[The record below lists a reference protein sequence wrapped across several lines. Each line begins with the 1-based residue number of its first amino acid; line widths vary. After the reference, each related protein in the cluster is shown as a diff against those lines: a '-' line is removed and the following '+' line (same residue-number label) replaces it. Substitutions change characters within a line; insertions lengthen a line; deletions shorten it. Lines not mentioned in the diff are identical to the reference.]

1 VEVLVAIASAKEA
14 GGVISIRRVSLG
26 GGYRYLINSVAAG
39 DGNPEPSKGLAHYYA
54 STGTP
59 PGIFLG
65 AGLADLDGGRGVEK
79 GSQVSE
85 EHLFNMLGELSD
97 PVSGEP
103 LGGRLTVPGNA
114 APVAGFDLTFSPS
127 KSVSTAWALADE
139 GTKAV
144 IAECH
149 REAVDYV
156 ISYAEANVF
165 HSRSGAGGIV
175 EEDVTGVIATSF
187 THFTSRLD
195 DPQLHDHLVVWNR
208 ARSVSDGKWRTLDS
222 KAIFK
227 ATTTLSELHQGVLS
241 DLLTAKLGVGWEAR
255 GRRHSSKPRYE
266 ITGVAESLMAE
277 FSRRSEQIAEHSE
290 LLRAEF
296 KAAHGRSATAVED
309 MRLHAV
315 ATIATR
321 PDKTKHS
328 LAELTE
334 EWRKRAASHI
344 EKDEQIAWVSSLRH
358 RNDLPL
364 LCRDDLGEAILADAA
379 QAVVTTVAEHHS
391 TYGRQN
397 LLAEAHRMLHG
408 VRFASPDNRVA
419 VAEYIAEL
427 AIARSVM
434 LTPPPLHHTP
444 ERYVRPDGSSRLH
457 PESQI
462 IYTTEALLAAEAR
475 LLEAARSLGA
485 PRVSVAVVAEVTE
498 ANMPGRDYKL
508 SVDQALAVEKI
519 ATSGRVLD
527 VLVGPAGT
535 GKSTAMAGLRAVWEQ
550 VHGPGSVIGLAP
562 SAAAARVLG
571 DELEIDTENTAKWLT
586 EWRRIPELSARRE
599 RLALNLA
606 RHAYPRSP
614 SAARLRAKLAET
626 EHAIS
631 ERRLKPGQL
640 VMIDE
645 SSLAGTFTLDEL
657 VSAAATAGSKILLLG
672 DHAQMSS
679 VEAGGAFSLLV
690 KDRGDL
696 VPELTDIRRFSSE
709 WEKAASVE
717 LRVGNT
723 SAIDAYEAHDRVR
736 SGDRESLL
744 DAVYAAWNADV
755 VAGKSSLMIAGDSA
769 TVTELNRRARTARV
783 AEGTVAESGLAI
795 ADGQRAGVGVEIVTR
810 QNNRLLTTGK
820 SWVKNGD
827 RFVVAATNLDG
838 SMTVRR
844 VSSAAEVVLP
854 ADYVAQHVELGYATT
869 SYRSQGRTV
878 DTTHSLVSPTTT
890 REVLYVAATRGRE
903 SNKMY
908 VDTSFDPDPATGHDG
923 TIAQQSAAEVL
934 AGVFANE
941 GAHLSAHEI
950 LERAHRHIEDF
961 SVLAA
966 EYETLARAAQQQR
979 WDDLLEC
986 SGLEPG
992 RLEQV
997 RQSPAY
1003 GPLLAALRDA
1013 ESRGLDVE
1021 RTFPKLVAARPLD
1034 DAEDPASVM
1043 HDRVDRWAQGAG
1055 TMRRASANLIVG
1067 LIPRAAGVTDR
1078 DMVQALDKRD
1088 AAIQLRARELALQAV
1103 ENGQVWVSRLGTPP
1117 SDPVERERWMAAVST
1132 VAAYR
1137 VRWSIGNDHRP
1148 LGSYGAVKAIEG
1160 VNHRKRA
1167 QAAIQRARSLSEVGG
1182 ISSSSQPIAARVVA
1196 SQDRSESISM

>member
-1 VEVLVAIASAKEA
+1 M
-14 GGVISIRRVSLG
+14 ISIRRVSLG
-26 GGYRYLINSVAAG
+26 GGYRYLIDSVAAG
-39 DGNPEPSKGLAHYYA
+39 DGNPEPAKGLAYYYA

-59 PGIFLG
+59 PGVFLG
-65 AGLADLDGGRGVEK
+65 AGLADLDGGRGIEK

-85 EHLFNMLGELSD
+85 EHLFNMLVALCD

-103 LGGRLTVPGNA
+103 LGGRLTVPGNSA
-114 APVAGFDLTFSPS
+114 AVAGFDLTFSPS

-139 GTKAV
+139 DTKAI
-144 IAECH
+144 IADCH
-149 REAVDYV
+149 AQAIDYV
-156 ISYAEANVF
+156 LTYAEAHVF

-187 THFTSRLD
+187 THFTSRAD

-241 DLLTAKLGVGWEAR
+241 DLLTSALGLGWEAR

-290 LLRAEF
+290 RLRAEF

-309 MRLHAV
+309 MKLHAV

-334 EWRKRAASHI
+334 CWRERAASHVA
-344 EKDEQIAWVSSLRH
+344 EDEQIAWVSSLKD

-364 LCRDDLGEAILADAA
+364 LGRDDLGEAILADAA

-408 VRFASPDNRVA
+408 VRFASPDDRVA
-419 VAEYIAEL
+419 VAEHIAEL

-434 LTPPPLHHTP
+434 LTPPSLHHTP
-444 ERYVRPDGSSRLH
+444 ERYVRPGGSSRLH
-457 PESQI
+457 PESRVV
-462 IYTTEALLAAEAR
+462 YTTAALLGAEAR
-475 LLEAARSLGA
+475 LLEAARKLGA
-485 PRVSVAVVAEVTE
+485 PRVSVATVAEVTG
-498 ANMPGRDYKL
+498 ANLPGRDYKL
-508 SVDQALAVEKI
+508 SIDQAFAVEKI

-562 SAAAARVLG
+562 SAAAAQVLG
-571 DELEIDTENTAKWLT
+571 DELGIETENTAKWLT
-586 EWRRIPELSARRE
+586 EWRRIPELTTRRD

-614 SAARLRAKLAET
+614 SAVRLRARLAET

-657 VSAAATAGSKILLLG
+657 VSAATTAGSKILLLG
-672 DHAQMSS
+672 DHGQMSS

-696 VPELTDIRRFSSE
+696 VPELTDVRRFNSE

-717 LRVGNT
+717 LRAGNT
-723 SAIDAYEAHDRVR
+723 SAIDAYEAHDRVT

-744 DAVYAAWNADV
+744 DAIYAAWKADV
-755 VAGKSSLMIAGDSA
+755 EAGKSSLMIAGDSS
-769 TVTELNRRARTARV
+769 TVTELNRRARTGRV
-783 AEGTVAESGLAI
+783 AQGTVAESGLAL
-795 ADGQRAGVGVEIVTR
+795 ADGQRAGVGDEIATR

-827 RFVVAATNLDG
+827 RFVVAATNPDG
-838 SMTVRR
+838 SMAVRR
-844 VSSAAEVVLP
+844 LSGGAEVMLP
-854 ADYVAQHVELGYATT
+854 ADYVAQHVELAYATT

-903 SNKMY
+903 SNMIY

-923 TIAQQSAAEVL
+923 TIAPQTASQVL
-934 AGVFANE
+934 TGVLANE
-941 GAHLSAHEI
+941 GADISAHEI
-950 LERAHRHIEDF
+950 LERAQRRAQDF
-961 SVLAA
+961 GVLAA

-979 WDDLLEC
+979 WDELLGR
-986 SGLEPG
+986 SGLAPD

-997 RQSPAY
+997 WRSPAY
-1003 GPLLAALRDA
+1003 GPLIAALRDA
-1013 ESRGLDVE
+1013 EAHGLDVE
-1021 RTFPKLVAARPLD
+1021 RTVPRLVTARSFD
-1034 DAEDPASVM
+1034 GVEDPAAVLR
-1043 HDRVDRWAQGAG
+1043 DRVDHWVQAVGSRSRAG
-1055 TMRRASANLIVG
+1055 TDLIAG
-1067 LIPRAAGVTDR
+1067 LIPRARGITDPDTVR
-1078 DMVQALDKRD
+1078 ALEERVEAMQRRAQVLVDHV
-1088 AAIQLRARELALQAV
+1088 IQQRPA
-1103 ENGQVWVSRLGTPP
+1103 WLGGLGSPP
-1117 SDPVERERWMAAVST
+1117 SDPLARQRWIEAVTT

-1137 VRWSIGNDHRP
+1137 ARWGIDDGYRP
-1148 LGSYGAVKAIEG
+1148 LGFEREARTIEAVG
-1160 VNHRKRA
+1160 QRKLA
-1167 QAAIQRARSLSEVGG
+1167 QAALSRASRLFRAPGAAPAGLGAVGTDIG
-1182 ISSSSQPIAARVVA
+1182 MADGV
-1196 SQDRSESISM
+1196 DL